1 MSDMESKPDQTPEE
15 EMEAT
20 ASQAFESASDA
31 AEAAAEPFVE
41 AGETPETLAGEVMET
56 ASEVYTEA
64 GESVEPALGSAWQPE
79 AVEFGAFTPEPEAEQ
94 AIEEAEVIPPPSP
107 RWQAETPETP
117 VPPPAPEP
125 SRPTPIPPPVPPVPP
140 RPPVAEKLSPEDERT
155 WSLLA
160 HLSVL
165 LNLVTGILGP
175 VAAIVIYFAFK
186 DRSRLVAY
194 HAMQSFVFQLLWWI
208 GGGLLATLLWVT
220 VGVLA
225 VVIVGLCLI
234 PVALVASVLPLG
246 ALVYIVIG
254 AIQVGQGQDF
264 RYWLVGDWV
273 RGELTGD

>member
-20 ASQAFESASDA
+20 ASQAFEPASDA
-31 AEAAAEPFVE
+31 VEAAAEPFVE
-41 AGETPETLAGEVMET
+41 AAETPEILAGEVMET
-56 ASEVYTEA
+56 ASEVYAEA
-64 GESVEPALGSAWQPE
+64 GETVDPALESAWQPE
-79 AVEFGAFTPEPEAEQ
+79 AVEFGSVTPQPEAEP

-117 VPPPAPEP
+117 APPSTPEPPPA
-125 SRPTPIPPPVPPVPP
+125 PPVPP
-140 RPPVAEKLSPEDERT
+140 RPPVAQKLPPEDERT

-220 VGVLA
+220 VGALA

-234 PVALVASVLPLG
+234 PVALVASLLPLG
-246 ALVYIVIG
+246 ALVYGVIG

-273 RGELTGD
+273 RGELTAD